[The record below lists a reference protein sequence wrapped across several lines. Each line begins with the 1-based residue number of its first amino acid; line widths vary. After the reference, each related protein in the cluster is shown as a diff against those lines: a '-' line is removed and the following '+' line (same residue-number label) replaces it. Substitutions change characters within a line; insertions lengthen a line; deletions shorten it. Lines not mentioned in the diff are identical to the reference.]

1 MGCVKQ
7 KTKKCEQKLAV
18 IVEEGL
24 RESVQQGNYEGLIV
38 FNPLVQ
44 SFSRLNRLTGV
55 KVIEIINQWEL
66 LVPF

>member
-1 MGCVKQ
+1 M
-7 KTKKCEQKLAV
+7 
-18 IVEEGL
+18 
-24 RESVQQGNYEGLIV
+24 V